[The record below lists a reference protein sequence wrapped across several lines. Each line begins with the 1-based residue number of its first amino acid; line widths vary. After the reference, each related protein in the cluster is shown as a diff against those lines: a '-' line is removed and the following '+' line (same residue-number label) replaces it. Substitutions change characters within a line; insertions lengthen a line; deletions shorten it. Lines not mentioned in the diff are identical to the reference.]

1 MFLFILTIDK
11 FGASLQN
18 SPNLEVPT
26 DQKTELEKEEKIA
39 DPEPDELQTD
49 VF

>member
-1 MFLFILTIDK
+1 MFLLILTIDK

-18 SPNLEVPT
+18 PPSLEVPT
-26 DQKTELEKEEKIA
+26 LKTELEKEEKIA
-39 DPEPDELQTD
+39 DPELDELQTD